1 MITRK
6 QMKGRMNETLT
17 AGNQAICFRSM
28 ILACSGGRTEPPKIA
43 IIRPAAPNL
52 ASSPMPFKAI
62 HSEDILKEDYA

>member
-62 HSEDILKEDYA
+62 P